1 MSDSNSMYGL
11 YLYKQSFN
19 EEQSADLTSKAG
31 MMIASFSL
39 ERMDLGKEI
48 NAL

>member
-1 MSDSNSMYGL
+1 MSDSNSMHDL

-19 EEQSADLTSKAG
+19 EEQSFNLTSKAG
-31 MMIASFSL
+31 MMIASSSL